1 MSSEREPGPSG
12 PDLGRVV
19 QSYQAAVDDFD
30 RELARLLGVN
40 ETDLRCLE
48 ILLDVEETTPR
59 ALSAK
64 LGLSTGSVTAMLDRL
79 EKLGYLTRSPH
90 PTDRRKTVVRATP
103 DCTERVYDL
112 MGPFLADTAER
123 LLPHYTPEQLALV
136 ADYLTRSRDIQ
147 QEHTERLRQLP
158 AARAPRSG
166 GRQSPGPRN
175 RAGPR

>member
-1 MSSEREPGPSG
+1 MSGERESG
-12 PDLGRVV
+12 PDLGTVV
-19 QSYQAAVDDFD
+19 QSYQSAVDDFD

-48 ILLDVEETTPR
+48 ILLDVEETAPR
-59 ALSAK
+59 VLSTK

-103 DCTERVYDL
+103 DFTERAYGL
-112 MGPFLADTAER
+112 MAPFLGDVAER
-123 LLPHYTPEQLALV
+123 LLPRYTPEQLDLI

-147 QEHTERLRQLP
+147 QEHTERLRQIR
-158 AARAPRSG
+158 ASGTARTG
-166 GRQSPGPRN
+166 GRQPTGPR
-175 RAGPR
+175 